1 MLVLDFKANIRIMKD
16 YGEVEFTTAKYQTR
30 SPVDESSQFPVKD
43 YLEYLRDYK
52 MSLLENKL
60 PRNCYN
66 AYWDII
72 YYNYPQS
79 EIKDAPVSNDMIER
93 LLKTDF
99 NSFKIN
105 RAGMKGDLCDS
116 FIIENTFKNGE
127 DKSIVANDTS
137 RYEYTINGFNVGN
150 NVIVNSMESVF
161 IDGLLSNRLIG
172 NFFVPRWKPKGFS
185 NYYSM
190 SVETQKT
197 YKDSFLGREFQVIAV
212 DGAGVLISDMPDSP
226 TSGQANSALVNIDQI
241 EIKSWENLF

>member
-1 MLVLDFKANIRIMKD
+1 M
-16 YGEVEFTTAKYQTR
+16 
-30 SPVDESSQFPVKD
+30 
-43 YLEYLRDYK
+43 
-52 MSLLENKL
+52 
-60 PRNCYN
+60 
-66 AYWDII
+66 
-72 YYNYPQS
+72 
-79 EIKDAPVSNDMIER
+79 
-93 LLKTDF
+93 
-99 NSFKIN
+99 
-105 RAGMKGDLCDS
+105 
-116 FIIENTFKNGE
+116 
-127 DKSIVANDTS
+127 ANDTS

-172 NFFVPRWKPKGFS
+172 NFFVPRWKPKGFA

-190 SVETQKT
+190 SVEIQKT